1 MFSWLIITIW
11 FEFDGRLAMKHFIDH
26 SASICDKAIS
36 NAITKAKIK
45 YPEQNIKAVKCNDPV
60 TWFKKYKL
68 DKWDQVKDK
77 E

>member
-11 FEFDGRLAMKHFIDH
+11 FEFDGRLAMKHFIDY
-26 SASICDKAIS
+26 SASICDKAMYK
-36 NAITKAKIK
+36 AITKAKTK
-45 YPEQNIKAVKCNDPV
+45 YPQQNIKSVKCNDPV